1 MAAGDVGALIAHATG
16 TPKGDT
22 AEIRAI
28 NAIHGDRGQ
37 PLPVASI
44 KGHIGHSG
52 SSSGAMAVVTGL
64 RGMAEGRFALTANT
78 DEPDPEARFDIVIG
92 ESRQMDF
99 EVLQVNSFGFGGQ
112 NASVVLSRA

>member
-1 MAAGDVGALIAHATG
+1 
-16 TPKGDT
+16 
-22 AEIRAI
+22 
-28 NAIHGDRGQ
+28 
-37 PLPVASI
+37 
-44 KGHIGHSG
+44 
-52 SSSGAMAVVTGL
+52 
-64 RGMAEGRFALTANT
+64 MAEGRFALTANT